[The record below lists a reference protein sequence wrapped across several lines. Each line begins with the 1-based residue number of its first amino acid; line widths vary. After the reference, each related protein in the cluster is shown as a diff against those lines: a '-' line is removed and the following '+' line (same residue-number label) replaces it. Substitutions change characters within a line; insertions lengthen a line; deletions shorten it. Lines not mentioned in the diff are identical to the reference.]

1 MALASAQPQA
11 QKPRYAPL
19 SPPSCPAE
27 ASGPLGT
34 CRVVR
39 NGLMSVG
46 VRLLLISRCIRVERH
61 RLQPGRH
68 NNGPPGPEAT

>member
-19 SPPSCPAE
+19 SPPSCLAE

-34 CRVVR
+34 RRVVH

-46 VRLLLISRCIRVERH
+46 VRLLLTSSCIRIKRH
-61 RLQPGRH
+61 RIQPGRH